1 MTKRSP
7 RTPANNAESQVNR
20 IRTAAAR
27 LFAER
32 GFDGAS
38 MRDLAAAT
46 GMSLSGLYHY
56 FENKD
61 ALLFELQRDAFERLT
76 APLAELPE
84 SLEPAAKI
92 ERLVLNHIEFFV
104 DHANDMRV
112 MAHDSNVLGDEQARR
127 MRKIRRNY
135 YEICL
140 GIITE
145 LLKSGRRRDLDPRIA
160 TMSLFGMINWI
171 YTWYKPATHGP
182 AAQLAAQM
190 TDIFLHGVD
199 RET

>member
-1 MTKRSP
+1 MARRSP
-7 RTPANNAESQVNR
+7 RTPGNSSESQPDR

-27 LFAER
+27 LVAER

-76 APLAELPE
+76 QPLTELPE
-84 SLEPAAKI
+84 SLEPAARI

-104 DHANDMRV
+104 DHVNDLKV
-112 MAHDSNVLGDEQARR
+112 MAHDSSALKDEQARR

-135 YEICL
+135 YDICL

-145 LLKSGRRRDLDPRIA
+145 LLKSRRRRDLDPRIA

-171 YTWYKPATHGP
+171 YTWYKPATHGTP
-182 AAQLAAQM
+182 AQLAAQM

-199 RET
+199 RES